1 MAPFDKYFSL
11 SIAGMRCHDHVS
23 DDGKPCESPF
33 AVLLSDDNVHVGYYS
48 DLGILVRIPEKA
60 QDLAH
65 S

>member
-1 MAPFDKYFSL
+1 
-11 SIAGMRCHDHVS
+11 MRCHDHVS